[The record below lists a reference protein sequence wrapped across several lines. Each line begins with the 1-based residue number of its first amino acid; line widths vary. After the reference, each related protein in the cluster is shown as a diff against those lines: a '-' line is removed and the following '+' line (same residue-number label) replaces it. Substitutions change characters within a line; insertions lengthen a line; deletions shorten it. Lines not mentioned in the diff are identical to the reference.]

1 MQGLLDVDLYNIVCI
16 ADENY
21 AQHAAVILC
30 SLLEN
35 NKEKVFHVFLMTYA
49 MTDSTKQKLHQ
60 VVEGYD
66 SRLTII
72 EDDYEKSNIATLKS
86 ATSTK
91 AWSNIMYL
99 KTLIPQ
105 YLPDDVNRF
114 LFLDVDMIVRVDI
127 APLYNMD
134 MQGNVIAACEDYL
147 YQQVHKDR
155 LGLSDNDLYINSGVM
170 IVDLGQWRDLE
181 KQRPMADFLKDNA
194 RLLNNDQDVFALYFK
209 NKIMLLPTNQWN
221 ATTFFF
227 EQKPRVLDKYLS
239 EVDIVRYHPYIIH
252 FCEPIK
258 PWFKECKHSYRNEYK
273 HYLQMTLWKDYKYQS
288 CKTVYGKP
296 VWKYTLKYWLNRW
309 GILKEPMALINI

>member
-1 MQGLLDVDLYNIVCI
+1 MLPKKPMFYNIVCI

-21 AQHAAVILC
+21 AQHTAVTLC

-35 NKEKVFHVFLMTYA
+35 NKEKKFHVSLMTYA

-60 VVEGYD
+60 VVEEYG

-72 EDDYEKSNIATLKS
+72 EDDYEKSSIATLKS

-91 AWSNIMYL
+91 AWNSIMYL

-114 LFLDVDMIVRVDI
+114 LFLDVDMIVRADI
-127 APLYNMD
+127 DPLYNID

-155 LGLSDNDLYINSGVM
+155 LELSDNDLYINSGVM
-170 IVDLGQWRDLE
+170 VVDLGQWREME
-181 KQRPMADFLKDNA
+181 KQHPMADFLKDNA

-209 NKIMLLPTNQWN
+209 NKIMLLSTSQWN

-227 EQKPRVLDKYLS
+227 EQKPRVLDKYLP
-239 EVDIVRYHPYIIH
+239 EVDVVRHHPYIVH

-258 PWFKECKHSYRNEYK
+258 PWFKECKHPYRNEYK
-273 HYLQMTLWKDYKYQS
+273 HYLQKTPWKDYKIPS
-288 CKTVYGKP
+288 CKTAYGKP
-296 VWKYTLKYWLNRW
+296 VWKYTLKYWLNRL
-309 GILKEPMALINI
+309 GIRCDFMMTMPV

>member
-1 MQGLLDVDLYNIVCI
+1 MLPKKAMLYNIVCI

-21 AQHAAVILC
+21 AQHAAVMLC

-35 NKEKVFHVFLMTYA
+35 NKEKTFHVFLMTYA
-49 MTDSTKQKLHQ
+49 MTENTQKRLHQ
-60 VVEGYD
+60 LVEKYG
-66 SRLTII
+66 SQLTII
-72 EDDYEKSNIATLKS
+72 EDDYEDASISMLKS

-91 AWSNIMYL
+91 AWNSIMYL

-114 LFLDVDMIVRVDI
+114 LFLDVDMVVRTDI
-127 APLYNMD
+127 ATLYNTD
-134 MQGNVIAACEDYL
+134 LKGNVIAACEDYL

-155 LGLSDNDLYINSGVM
+155 LELHVEDYYINSGVM
-170 IVDLGQWRDLE
+170 VVDLNLWRKMENQCL
-181 KQRPMADFLKDNA
+181 MAAFLKDNA
-194 RLLNNDQDVFALYFK
+194 HMLNNDQDVFALYFR

-227 EQKPRVLDKYLS
+227 EQEPRVLDKYQP
-239 EVDIVRYHPYIIH
+239 EVDTVRHNPYIVH

-258 PWFKECKHSYRNEYK
+258 PWFRECKHPYRNEYRK
-273 HYLQMTLWKDYKYQS
+273 YLQMTPWKDYNYPS

-296 VWKYTLKYWLNRW
+296 VWKYTLKYWLNRL
-309 GILKEPMALINI
+309 GIRKDSMMTMPV

>member
-1 MQGLLDVDLYNIVCI
+1 MLDTQFYNIVCI

-21 AQHAAVILC
+21 AQHAAVLLC

-35 NKEKVFHVFLMTYA
+35 NRENTFRIFLMTYS
-49 MTDSTKQKLHQ
+49 MKDITKKKLHQ
-60 VVEGYD
+60 MVERSG
-66 SRLTII
+66 SQLVII
-72 EDDYEKSNIATLKS
+72 ENDYEDASIASLKS
-86 ATSTK
+86 ETSTK
-91 AWSNIMYL
+91 AWNSIMYL

-114 LFLDVDMIVRVDI
+114 LFLDVDMIVRTNID
-127 APLYNMD
+127 PLYNID

-155 LGLSDNDLYINSGVM
+155 LDLSDNDLYINSGVM
-170 IVDLGQWRDLE
+170 VVDLGQWREME

-209 NKIMLLPTNQWN
+209 NKIMLLPTSQWN

-227 EQKPRVLDKYLS
+227 EQKPRVLDKYLP
-239 EVDIVRYHPYIIH
+239 EVDVVRHHPYIVH

-258 PWFKECKHSYRNEYK
+258 PWFKECKHPYRNEYRK
-273 HYLQMTLWKDYKYQS
+273 YLRMTPWKVYKYPS